1 VLTLFP
7 DQQDDFAALR
17 TACREHRRVLFQAS
31 TGYGKTVMACAI
43 AHGAASLGTRTCFT
57 VHRKELIRQTC
68 KAFERAGIPYGVIA
82 PEWRP
87 NPRAIIQIA
96 SVFTLARRKGHEF
109 DLVIEDECHHAAAG
123 QWGAVRAKFPDA
135 AYLGLTATPV
145 RLDGQGMGHY
155 FDHLHCAKPMR
166 WLIEHGRLSPYEY
179 WAPETVDLSGLR
191 SPRAGHDYTV
201 EALERAMASRAI
213 TGNVINHY
221 KRICD
226 GQPFLCQCVSVAHAQ
241 RVAEDFRAAGYPVEA
256 LWGAMP
262 DADRDRVVAGL
273 GRQIVGITFCDLISE
288 GFDVPGVVCVI
299 SLRKTKSL
307 GLFLQVM
314 GRGLRVAEGKTKA
327 VLLDCVGNFAL
338 HGMPDMERTWALEHG
353 VVATRE
359 KAEDETPDIRRCEQ
373 CYAVHEWAPSCPYC
387 GYVYEVKER
396 EIKTETGELKQL
408 SPEEIQALEE
418 HARATGR
425 LQDWH
430 AVGKAKGFKAGWA
443 FHRFKQ
449 ARASAS
455 LRKAAV

>member
-1 VLTLFP
+1 MLTLFP
-7 DQQDDFAALR
+7 DQQEDFAALR
-17 TACREHRRVLFQAS
+17 EAFREYRRVLFQAS

-68 KAFERAGIPYGVIA
+68 RAFDTAGIPYGVIS
-82 PEWRP
+82 PDWKP
-87 NPRAIIQIA
+87 NPRATIQIA

-109 DLVIEDECHHAAAG
+109 DLIIEDEAHHTAAG
-123 QWGAVRAKFPDA
+123 QWGAVRAKFPEA
-135 AYLGLTATPV
+135 AYLGLTATPI

-155 FDHLHCAKPMR
+155 FDYMHQAHPMR

-191 SPRAGHDYTV
+191 NPRAGHDYTV
-201 EALERAMASRAI
+201 EALERAMQSRAI

-226 GQPFLCQCVSVAHAQ
+226 GAPFLCQCVSVAHAQ

-262 DADRDRVVAGL
+262 DVDRDRVVVGL

-299 SLRKTKSL
+299 NLRKTKSL
-307 GLFLQVM
+307 GQFMQVM
-314 GRGLRVAEGKTKA
+314 GRGLRVCDGKTKA

-338 HGMPDMERTWALEHG
+338 HGMPDMERTWALDKG

-373 CYAVHEWAPSCPYC
+373 CYAVHEWAPECPYC
-387 GYVYEVKER
+387 GYEYPVQER
-396 EIKTETGELKQL
+396 EIKTEAGELKRL
-408 SPEEIQALEE
+408 TPEEIQALEE
-418 HARATGR
+418 HARRTGK
-425 LQDWH
+425 LADFH
-430 AVGKAKGFKAGWA
+430 AAAKAKGQKSGHAFYLWKRNKAG
-443 FHRFKQ
+443 RE
-449 ARASAS
+449 
-455 LRKAAV
+455 LRRTAV